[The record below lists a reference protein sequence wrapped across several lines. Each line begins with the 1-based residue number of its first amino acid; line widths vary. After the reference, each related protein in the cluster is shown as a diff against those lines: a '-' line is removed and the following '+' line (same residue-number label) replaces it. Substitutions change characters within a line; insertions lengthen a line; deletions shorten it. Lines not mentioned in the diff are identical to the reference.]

1 MHTSNQS
8 CRFRDPANGPV
19 NRRLCVLCV
28 LCVSALVTG
37 CAVGPNYSKPDT
49 EIPAQFKEAGG
60 DWVLAKPADAQP
72 KGNWWE
78 LFQDPVLNALE
89 GEVQVS
95 NQDLRAA
102 EARYREARAAVQ
114 AARSQFF
121 PTVGGSASAAR
132 SRNTPDRYQVS
143 LDANWELD
151 LWGRIR
157 RLTESATTGEQASA
171 ADLENARLSL
181 QAQLA
186 ATYFQ
191 LRVTDAAQSLLDDTI
206 TAFQRS
212 YEVTQNRYKAGV
224 AARVDVVQADTQL
237 LGAQANAIDLR
248 VSRAQLEHAIA
259 VLTGKPPANVTV
271 EKIPFKAHI
280 PQIPPGLPSTL
291 LERRPDVAAAERRMA
306 QANARI
312 GVAQAAYFPAL
323 TLSGSGGFAS
333 TSLATLFDP
342 ASRFWSLGADLAGTL
357 LDFGGRAAAVD
368 TARAQYDESVATYRQ
383 AVLVAFQE
391 VEDNLAASRWYA
403 EETKVQEDATRAA
416 RESVLL
422 TGNQYRAGTVSL
434 LNLIVVQAAQLNA
447 ERDMMTLLGRRL
459 TAQVALIRA
468 IGGSW

>member
-1 MHTSNQS
+1 MKSPCPQWFS
-8 CRFRDPANGPV
+8 VP
-19 NRRLCVLCV
+19 LCC
-28 LCVSALVTG
+28 ALLSG
-37 CAVGPNYSKPDT
+37 CAIGPNYSKPDA
-49 EIPAQFKEAGG
+49 EVPAQFKEAGG
-60 DWVLAKPADAQP
+60 DWVLAQPADAMP
-72 KGNWWE
+72 KGKWWE
-78 LFQDPVLNALE
+78 VFQDPVLNALE
-89 GEVQVS
+89 EQVQVS

-121 PTVGGSASAAR
+121 PTIGGSASAAR
-132 SRNTPDRYQVS
+132 ARNTPDRYQVS

-157 RLTESATTGEQASA
+157 RLTEAATTGEQASA

-186 ATYFQ
+186 TTYFQ

-224 AARVDVVQADTQL
+224 AARVDVVQSETQL

-271 EKIPFKAHI
+271 EKVPFKVHI
-280 PQIPPGLPSTL
+280 PEIPPGLPSTL

-342 ASRFWSLGADLAGTL
+342 ASRFWSLGASLAGTL

-368 TARAQYDESVATYRQ
+368 TARAQYDESVAAYRQ

>member
-1 MHTSNQS
+1 
-8 CRFRDPANGPV
+8 
-19 NRRLCVLCV
+19 
-28 LCVSALVTG
+28 
-37 CAVGPNYSKPDT
+37 
-49 EIPAQFKEAGG
+49 
-60 DWVLAKPADAQP
+60 
-72 KGNWWE
+72 
-78 LFQDPVLNALE
+78 
-89 GEVQVS
+89 
-95 NQDLRAA
+95 
-102 EARYREARAAVQ
+102 
-114 AARSQFF
+114 
-121 PTVGGSASAAR
+121 
-132 SRNTPDRYQVS
+132 
-143 LDANWELD
+143 
-151 LWGRIR
+151 
-157 RLTESATTGEQASA
+157 
-171 ADLENARLSL
+171 
-181 QAQLA
+181 
-186 ATYFQ
+186 
-191 LRVTDAAQSLLDDTI
+191 VTDAAQSLLDDTI

-224 AARVDVVQADTQL
+224 AARVDVVQSETQL

-271 EKIPFKAHI
+271 EKVPFKVHI
-280 PQIPPGLPSTL
+280 PEIPPGLPSTL

-333 TSLATLFDP
+333 TSVATLFDP
-342 ASRFWSLGADLAGTL
+342 ASRFWSLGANLAGTL

-368 TARAQYDESVATYRQ
+368 TARAQYDESVAAYRQ

-391 VEDNLAASRWYA
+391 VEDNLSASRWYA

>member
-1 MHTSNQS
+1 MKYSRYLCSLS
-8 CRFRDPANGPV
+8 C
-19 NRRLCVLCV
+19 
-28 LCVSALVTG
+28 ALALAG
-37 CAVGPNYSKPDT
+37 CAIGPNYENPGT
-49 EIPAQFKEAGG
+49 EVPAQFKEAGG
-60 DWVLAKPADAQP
+60 DWVVAKPADAVP
-72 KGNWWE
+72 KGKWWE
-78 LFQDPVLNALE
+78 VFQDPVLNALE
-89 GEVQVS
+89 EQVQVS

-121 PTVGGSASAAR
+121 PTIGGSASAAR

-157 RLTESATTGEQASA
+157 RLTEAATTGEQASA

-186 ATYFQ
+186 TTYFQ

-224 AARVDVVQADTQL
+224 AARVDVVQSETQL

-271 EKIPFKAHI
+271 EKVPFKVHI
-280 PQIPPGLPSTL
+280 PEIPPGLPSTL

-342 ASRFWSLGADLAGTL
+342 ASRFWSLGANLAGTL

-368 TARAQYDESVATYRQ
+368 TARAQYDESVA
-383 AVLVAFQE
+383 A
-391 VEDNLAASRWYA
+391 
-403 EETKVQEDATRAA
+403 
-416 RESVLL
+416 
-422 TGNQYRAGTVSL
+422 
-434 LNLIVVQAAQLNA
+434 
-447 ERDMMTLLGRRL
+447 
-459 TAQVALIRA
+459 
-468 IGGSW
+468 